1 MKRALALL
9 CIGLL
14 LLTLAPVAAGG
25 AYCDARLKGDA
36 DGDGR
41 ITVADARAMLRICA
55 GLEPAPPSGTPVYQA
70 MKLSDPA
77 VPEITMEDVRLV
89 KRLALQMD
97 PQSTY
102 YTKEELVSLFNT
114 LADQVKSTGHVN
126 ASRVTSFTARTQKI
140 AAPSGS
146 SGAIADMFA
155 SVILDSGKAN
165 ETVYSELSA
174 LQPINYFFGYPVRG
188 ELFVSALRPEDVTN
202 AVLETGKTVDFL
214 SGYPSE
220 LGGGSLSP
228 YQNAQVKDAIR
239 LTVTVRSESCTAL
252 KEAGVSQTAL
262 QRLYD
267 KNIFDDF
274 AAYNV
279 SSEEKQR
286 DVTIKADLTC
296 REITTGAV
304 AEYWFEPGTLAPI
317 AARYTVR
324 EAADLRAD
332 FTILY
337 GGVTERDASDLRL
350 DDVTEEIYLFEPM
363 IRAAGLAD

>member
-1 MKRALALL
+1 MKKALALL
-9 CIGLL
+9 WIGMVLL
-14 LLTLAPVAAGG
+14 MTAPVASGG
-25 AYCDARLKGDA
+25 TYCDALLKGDA

-55 GLEPAPPSGTPVYQA
+55 ELDAAPLPGTPVYQA

-89 KRLALQMD
+89 KRLALRMD
-97 PQSTY
+97 PLAAY
-102 YTKEELVSLFNT
+102 YTKAELVSLFNV

-140 AAPSGS
+140 TAPAGASG
-146 SGAIADMFA
+146 GIADLFA

-174 LQPINYFFGYPVRG
+174 VQPINYFFGYPVRG

-228 YQNAQVKDAIR
+228 YQNTQVKDAIR
-239 LTVTVRSESCTAL
+239 LTVTVRNEAYTAL
-252 KEAGVSQTAL
+252 KAAGMSQTAL
-262 QRLYD
+262 QRLCE

-274 AAYNV
+274 NAYNV
-279 SSEEKQR
+279 SSEEKQN

-324 EAADLRAD
+324 EAAELRAD

-337 GGVTERDASDLRL
+337 AGVTERDASDLRL
-350 DDVTEEIYLFEPM
+350 DDITEEIYLFEPM
-363 IRAAGLAD
+363 IRAAGQAD

>member
-1 MKRALALL
+1 MKKALSLFCCFALL
-9 CIGLL
+9 LM
-14 LLTLAPVAAGG
+14 LAPVAVGG

-41 ITVADARAMLRICA
+41 ITVADARAMLRVCA
-55 GLEPAPPSGTPVYQA
+55 ELDPAPQPGTAVYQA

-89 KRLALQMD
+89 KRLALQME
-97 PQSTY
+97 PLASY
-102 YTKEELVSLFNT
+102 YTKAELVSLFNT
-114 LADQVKSTGHVN
+114 LAGQVKSTGHVSN
-126 ASRVTSFTARTQKI
+126 SRVTSFTARSQKI
-140 AAPSGS
+140 TTPAGASGS
-146 SGAIADMFA
+146 IAELFS
-155 SVILDSGKAN
+155 SVILESGKAD
-165 ETVYSELSA
+165 ETVYA
-174 LQPINYFFGYPVRG
+174 DWNAVQPINYLFGYPVRG
-188 ELFVSALRPEDVTN
+188 ELFVSALRPEDVTS

-214 SGYPSE
+214 SKYPSDV
-220 LGGGSLSP
+220 GGDLSP
-228 YQNAQVKDAIR
+228 YQNAQVKDALC

-262 QRLYD
+262 QRLYE